1 MDENEI
7 LEALAEDFFRGWDVT
22 PTGGGFLIATD
33 WVLPNNER
41 IEIHV
46 RRVGDRE
53 DLFIVTDG
61 GELINYL
68 FSEGVD
74 LTRDR
79 DSRRILDVIAENR
92 SIKVTEHQLVKGAKE
107 EEIPERCAFCSKP
120 LRRPHSHCG
129 TKLNQSRKTRYINGS
144 WRLESRPQLY
154 SPKADSSCRLDCP
167 GRGGFAFQ
175 ENDPERRQN
184 Q

>member
-7 LEALAEDFFRGWDVT
+7 LEALAEDFYRGWNVT

-46 RRVGDRE
+46 RRVGERE

-68 FSEGVD
+68 FSEGID
-74 LTRDR
+74 LTRDP
-79 DSRRILDVIAENR
+79 DNRRILDRIAQNR
-92 SIKVTEHQLVKGAKE
+92 SIKVTEHQLVKGANE
-107 EEIPERCAFCSKP
+107 EEIAWAVRVLVETVKEASFSLWRKIKSKP
-120 LRRPHSHCG
+120 
-129 TKLNQSRKTRYINGS
+129 Q
-144 WRLESRPQLY
+144 
-154 SPKADSSCRLDCP
+154 
-167 GRGGFAFQ
+167 
-175 ENDPERRQN
+175 DPVH
-184 Q
+184 

>member
-7 LEALAEDFFRGWDVT
+7 LEALAEDFFQGWDVAA
-22 PTGGGFLIATD
+22 TGGGFLITTD

-46 RRVGDRE
+46 RRVGERE

-74 LTRDR
+74 ILSDR
-79 DSRRILDVIAENR
+79 GSRRILEGIAENR
-92 SIKVTEHQLVKGAKE
+92 SLKVTEHQLVKGANE
-107 EEIPERCAFCSKP
+107 EEIAGAVRVVLEAVKEASFSLWHKIKSTPE
-120 LRRPHSHCG
+120 
-129 TKLNQSRKTRYINGS
+129 
-144 WRLESRPQLY
+144 
-154 SPKADSSCRLDCP
+154 DSVH
-167 GRGGFAFQ
+167 
-175 ENDPERRQN
+175 
-184 Q
+184 